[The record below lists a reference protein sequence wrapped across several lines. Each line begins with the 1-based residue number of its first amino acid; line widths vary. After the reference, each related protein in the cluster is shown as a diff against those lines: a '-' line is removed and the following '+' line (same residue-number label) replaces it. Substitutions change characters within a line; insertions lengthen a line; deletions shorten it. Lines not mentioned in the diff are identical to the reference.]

1 MKLVTRGIPLY
12 KARHVNVLQKW
23 DEAVVLKPT
32 IGTHISHNHV
42 FANTAA
48 PKLDR
53 NASAAEKAQR
63 NLFGLLNSLKRSW
76 IRYSQTVNNQASETD
91 HLTRHIS
98 VADSIEI
105 DCGPNNGIKTMT
117 IHTQMATSRVSKRV
131 EA

>member
-23 DEAVVLKPT
+23 DEAVALKPT

-42 FANTAA
+42 FANTAT

-53 NASAAEKAQR
+53 NASAAEKAQHD
-63 NLFGLLNSLKRSW
+63 LFGLLNSLKRSW
-76 IRYSQTVNNQASETD
+76 NRYGHVNNQASETD